1 MLSMLA
7 AAGLVSL
14 PRWPIRRLRFD
25 IVALTLRSLAAQP
38 ALGLRV
44 LAGAVGLDRAISWV
58 HPTELTDP
66 TAFLDG
72 GELVLT
78 TGLGSAG
85 EVTDAYVRRLANA
98 GVAGLGFGVGLSHA
112 QVPRALVVAADAVEL
127 PLLEVPRLTPFIAIS
142 RAVSAALAAE
152 QYESLVRTGRG
163 QRELTRTAL
172 RRPGGA
178 GALVRRL
185 ARLVDAWVL
194 LVDAAGTVREAA
206 PAAAAANAGS
216 VRAELDRARGGSRL
230 LTIGGDE
237 VVLQALGTRRGF
249 LAVGRPTRLD
259 AADQHLVATA
269 AALLSLSLERDRARG
284 AQLRGLRGGLLRLL
298 LDGHVDLVL
307 ATLRDVAGTTPA
319 PPWQVV
325 VLTGPDRAL
334 ATALDALETEPD
346 QASLVA
352 EHDSTVVVV
361 GDVSAALRLPGR
373 VAGLHAGL
381 SSTVDAERTATG
393 HRQAAQAADAA
404 RAARK
409 PVVRYAE
416 HAGAGLLGLL
426 GAEAARAFAD
436 EWLAPLRAAGRP
448 ELETSLRC
456 WLEHN
461 GHWDAAASTVG
472 VHRHTLRNRMARVAE
487 LLGRDLDS
495 PGVRAQL
502 WLALNA
508 GR

>member
-1 MLSMLA
+1 MA
-7 AAGLVSL
+7 V
-14 PRWPIRRLRFD
+14 
-25 IVALTLRSLAAQP
+25 TLRSLAGDT

-44 LAGAVGLDRAISWV
+44 LAGAAGLDRGISWV
-58 HPTELTDP
+58 HPTELADP

-78 TGLGSAG
+78 TGLGSDTEPA
-85 EVTDAYVRRLANA
+85 DAYVRRLADA
-98 GVAGLGFGVGLSHA
+98 GVAGLGFGVGLSHER
-112 QVPRALVVAADAVEL
+112 VPRALIAAADAVEL
-127 PLLEVPRLTPFIAIS
+127 PLLEVPRPTPFIAIS

-172 RRPGGA
+172 RRPDGA

-185 ARLVDAWVL
+185 ARLVDAWVV

-206 PAAAAANAGS
+206 PAAAAAKATS
-216 VRAELDRARGGSRL
+216 VRAELDRAHSGSRL
-230 LTIGGDE
+230 LTMDGDE
-237 VVLQALGTRRGF
+237 VVLQALGTRTRGF
-249 LAVGRPTRLD
+249 LAVGRSTRLD

-269 AALLSLSLERDRARG
+269 AALLSLSLERDRAHG
-284 AQLRGLRGGLLRLL
+284 AQLRGLRSGLLRLL
-298 LDGHVDLVL
+298 LDGHVELAL
-307 ATLRDVAGTTPA
+307 ATLRDVAGTAPA
-319 PPWQVV
+319 PRWQVV
-325 VLTGPDRAL
+325 VLAGPAHAL
-334 ATALDALETEPD
+334 AAALDALETEPD

-352 EHDSTVVVV
+352 EHESTVVVL

-373 VAGLHAGL
+373 VPGLHAGV
-381 SSTVDAERTATG
+381 SSTVDAERTAAG
-393 HRQAAQAADAA
+393 HRQAEQAANVA
-404 RAARK
+404 RADGK
-409 PVVRYAE
+409 PVVRYPE

-426 GAEAARAFAD
+426 GTEAARTFAD
-436 EWLAPLRAAGRP
+436 ESLAPLRAAGRP
-448 ELETSLRC
+448 ELETSLYR

-461 GHWDAAASTVG
+461 GHWDAAASTLG

-495 PGVRAQL
+495 PGVRAEL